1 MFLRRLNGVHDMV
14 RPIEITDSLS
24 KVQAVERLQQDAKI
38 QPEALH
44 QLQRTLSDKQT
55 EQRVSTPNPVTAS
68 DRVVIHADER
78 EKDKRKTAEDDYQE
92 SPENTEQE
100 PENGGYDE
108 HGTVSKKDDE
118 NQEKHSHIDI
128 KM

>member
-38 QPEALH
+38 QPETLH

-55 EQRVSTPNPVTAS
+55 EQRVSTPNPVAAG
-68 DRVVIHADER
+68 DQVVIHVDER
-78 EKDKRKTAEDDYQE
+78 EKDKRKTAEDGQQE
-92 SPENTEQE
+92 SPESTEQE

-108 HGTVSKKDDE
+108 HGAVNKKDDE

-128 KM
+128 KV

>member
-1 MFLRRLNGVHDMV
+1 MV

-44 QLQRTLSDKQT
+44 QLQRTLTDKQT
-55 EQRVSTPNPVTAS
+55 EQRVTTPNPVTAS
-68 DRVVIHADER
+68 DQVVIHVDER
-78 EKDKRKTAEDDYQE
+78 EKDKRKTAEDDHQE
-92 SPENTEQE
+92 NPESTEQE
-100 PENGGYDE
+100 PESGGYDE
-108 HGTVSKKDDE
+108 HGAVNKKDDE
-118 NQEKHSHIDI
+118 NQEKHNHIDI

>member
-1 MFLRRLNGVHDMV
+1 MV

-44 QLQRTLSDKQT
+44 QVQRTLAEKQT
-55 EQRVSTPNPVTAS
+55 ERNVTTPNPVTTS
-68 DRVVIHADER
+68 DKVVIHVDER
-78 EKDKRKTAEDDYQE
+78 EKDKRKTAEDDSRESQE
-92 SPENTEQE
+92 SKEHE

-108 HGTVSKKDDE
+108 HGAVNKKDDD
-118 NQEKHSHIDI
+118 QQDSHSHIDI